1 MKILADERV
10 RQYELTFILP
20 ASLTSTELK
29 QLFENVTALVKKYQG
44 EVVRQEDW
52 GKRPFAYTIK
62 KGGKRHLEGAY
73 HHWVISLAAKNV
85 NELEREL
92 FLMPGLIRS
101 LLIKA
106 EDNTT
111 RLTQPLEA
119 VRPDRSRLS
128 RESDKDEAPR
138 RSPKKST
145 KVAETVE
152 IEEIGG

>member
-1 MKILADERV
+1 MKILVDERV

-20 ASLTSTELK
+20 ANLTSTELK
-29 QLFENVTALVKKYQG
+29 QYFETMTTLVKKHQG

-52 GKRPFAYTIK
+52 NKRPFAYTIK
-62 KGGKRHLEGAY
+62 KGGKRYLEGAY
-73 HHWVISLAAKNV
+73 HHWVIALAAKHV
-85 NELEREL
+85 SELEREL
-92 FLMPGLIRS
+92 FLLPGVIRS

-119 VRPDRSRLS
+119 VRPDRSRS
-128 RESDKDEAPR
+128 PRESDKDEAPR

-145 KVAETVE
+145 KVAELPE